1 MNPRRSTADETLAA
15 TTSTSDAGTGS
26 ETWPFSMPGQNEE
39 AVEYSG
45 RNSMGSTQFFGD
57 GLVPYDL
64 SSQVTSSFDDQDL
77 TLSMN
82 PFDLQ
87 MNAYTDAD
95 IPPYLAQIE

>member
-1 MNPRRSTADETLAA
+1 
-15 TTSTSDAGTGS
+15 
-26 ETWPFSMPGQNEE
+26 MPGQNEE

-45 RNSMGSTQFFGD
+45 RNSLGSTQFFGD

-64 SSQVTSSFDDQDL
+64 SSQVASSFDDQDL

-95 IPPYLAQIE
+95 IPPFLAQIE